1 MKTLKYILVT
11 GALLALTVQIAAAS
25 DASDLEAGKKG
36 FKKCIACHALEK
48 GKKKVGP
55 DLFNIIGRK
64 AGAGENYKYSKDMAE
79 AGKKGL
85 VWDAD
90 SLTAYLED
98 PKKFVGQF
106 LKKGKAKI
114 KMANKFKKLKFRQNL
129 VSYLQSLQ
137 EEKK

>member
-1 MKTLKYILVT
+1 MKTLKFIPLAGLVM
-11 GALLALTVQIAAAS
+11 ASVIQPVWAS
-25 DASDLEAGKKG
+25 DAGDIDAGKKG
-36 FKKCIACHALEK
+36 FKKCVACHALEK

-55 DLFNIIGRK
+55 DLYNIVGRK
-64 AGAGENYKYSKDMAE
+64 AGAAENYKYSKDLTE
-79 AGKKGL
+79 AGEKGL

-114 KMANKFKKLKFRQNL
+114 KMANKFKKPEFRKNL

-137 EEKK
+137 GEKK